1 MTTQPASVRASGD
14 VRGTDNAL
22 TASRAFM
29 AGEARASNAG
39 GNASRAPG
47 ERFDETMSR
56 TLQQA
61 RREAAGGGA
70 PQSGRSAQ
78 ATAGGSVAAGGTR
91 DKAEG
96 DARTTAER
104 DARTTAERNARTAA
118 ERDGRT
124 GTEGGSRTNAEGDAR
139 TRTVHR
145 TSTDARSED
154 AAGAADNGEPGT
166 SGDAKDIAS
175 DAEAGRD
182 AVATLLASADAASI
196 SIPAA
201 GHASVPPF
209 ESITPPAVDGAA
221 SAFTSTADLGT
232 LPAARDAASRSASLA
247 GVKAEERPDGPPSAA
262 TKTGTAAGMGVED
275 PDTSGVDANDAA
287 SAVLGSDAPLESVPQ
302 APGSSA
308 ASGADAA
315 AARTTPDFAA
325 QLAHARAASA
335 ANGAGIFD
343 SSRTASTLSA
353 QAPTPHAAAVA
364 TPLHA
369 AAFPAH
375 FAAEVAMLGAA
386 GIERAEIQLQPP
398 DLGPV
403 RIELTLSGESA
414 RVAFSAAQPETRQA
428 IEQSLPILKDLLAE
442 RGLALGDASVSDGRA
457 QAEAGTHGNARTA
470 GDANARDG
478 AGLAASGR
486 DTAGGARGVASR
498 RSLLD
503 VYA

>member
-1 MTTQPASVRASGD
+1 MTTNPASVRASGD
-14 VRGTDNAL
+14 VRVTDNAL
-22 TASRAFM
+22 TASRALL

-61 RREAAGGGA
+61 RREAAGGA
-70 PQSGRSAQ
+70 PQGGRSAQ
-78 ATAGGSVAAGGTR
+78 ATAGGSVAAGGPR

-96 DARTTAER
+96 DARTA
-104 DARTTAERNARTAA
+104 AERNPGTAA

-124 GTEGGSRTNAEGDAR
+124 RTEGGARTNAEGDAR
-139 TRTVHR
+139 TRTGHG
-145 TSTDARSED
+145 ARADVESED
-154 AAGAADNGEPGT
+154 GAKAADDRDPGT
-166 SGDAKDIAS
+166 SADAKDAAP
-175 DAEAGRD
+175 DAEAGPD
-182 AVATLLASADAASI
+182 AVAALLASADAASI
-196 SIPAA
+196 AIPAA
-201 GHASVPPF
+201 AHASVSPP
-209 ESITPPAVDGAA
+209 ESITPPAIDGAA
-221 SAFTSTADLGT
+221 SAFTPTADLGT
-232 LPAARDAASRSASLA
+232 LPAARDAAPRSASLA
-247 GVKAEERPDGPPSAA
+247 AVKAEERPDGPLAAA
-262 TKTGTAAGMGVED
+262 TKTGAAAGAGAEG
-275 PDTSGVDANDAA
+275 PDTSGVDADDAA
-287 SAVLGSDAPLESVPQ
+287 STVLGSDAPLESVPQ

-308 ASGADAA
+308 ASSADAA
-315 AARTTPDFAA
+315 TTRPTPDFAA

-335 ANGAGIFD
+335 ANGTGIFD
-343 SSRTASTLSA
+343 PSRAASTLSA
-353 QAPTPHAAAVA
+353 QAPTPHTAAVA

-414 RVAFSAAQPETRQA
+414 RIAFSAAQPETRQA
-428 IEQSLPILKDLLAE
+428 IEQSLPLLKDLLAE

-457 QAEAGTHGNARTA
+457 QAEAGTDGNARTA

-478 AGLAASGR
+478 AGLAANGR
-486 DTAGGARGVASR
+486 DAAGGARGVASR